1 MEISSVEDIYKAL
14 TGQGTLEWLGESKSA
29 AVLYFSRG
37 RRRYKIFFDD
47 SNVEISRRHKLLGRE
62 YWYSLVVRRYEQ
74 PEDSVQDVYDT
85 VMWCIQS
92 AGTDELLT

>member
-37 RRRYKIFFDD
+37 RRRYKIF
-47 SNVEISRRHKLLGRE
+47 LM
-62 YWYSLVVRRYEQ
+62 
-74 PEDSVQDVYDT
+74 T
-85 VMWCIQS
+85 AMWRFP
-92 AGTDELLT
+92 AGTSCSAESTGTAWGCAGMSSLRTASRTCMRR

>member
-47 SNVEISRRHKLLGRE
+47 SNVEISRRHKLFGRE
-62 YWYSLVVRRYEQ
+62 YWDSLGVRRYEQ
-74 PEDSVQDVYDT
+74 PEDSVQDVYET
-85 VMWCIQS
+85 VMWCLRS
-92 AGTDELLT
+92 AGKDELLT